1 MESKGLGDTIE
12 KITTATGIKKL
23 VEWVAGEDC
32 GCDKRKEKLNKMFPY
47 KAKDC
52 LTETEYKWA
61 DNYFS
66 SFRNTIS
73 RDDQR
78 YMLNIHNRIF
88 KSNKT
93 ESSCGSCVREL
104 YNDVER
110 LYKIYKDEIQQ

>member
-1 MESKGLGDTIE
+1 MKSKGLGDTIE

-23 VEWVAGEDC
+23 VKWVAGKDC
-32 GCDKRKEKLNKMFPY
+32 GCSERREILNKAFPY
-47 KAKDC
+47 NAKDC

>member
-1 MESKGLGDTIE
+1 MKSKGLGDTIE

-23 VEWVAGEDC
+23 VKWAAGKDC
-32 GCDKRKEKLNKMFPY
+32 GCDERKQKLNKMFPY

-52 LTETEYKWA
+52 LTEEEFKWA
-61 DNYFS
+61 DDYFKI
-66 SFRNTIS
+66 FRSTIS

-93 ESSCGSCVREL
+93 ESSCGSCVRGL
-104 YNDVER
+104 YADIER